1 MYSSSSQGGG
11 VGVRV
16 LTQARP
22 TMPCISLVVLIT
34 HLLVIVKYSCEYRYT
49 AVLGRSSYSVSLLTI
64 PPSPNIHVCV
74 GVGV

>member
-16 LTQARP
+16 STQARP

-34 HLLVIVKYSCEYRYT
+34 HLLVMSSIVVNTGIPRYWE
-49 AVLGRSSYSVSLLTI
+49 
-64 PPSPNIHVCV
+64 
-74 GVGV
+74 GVVTRYLY